1 MSKQKA
7 IGYVRD
13 SRGKATSM
21 ENQRTLIKQYCEKQ
35 GYELIDYF
43 ETKKTLDGDQLDRLE
58 EYIREHLGIAYEV
71 VRLIPTTLS
80 RLSKSLDTTR
90 TMMIDLQSMGIELEV
105 VDVGSQNRVELWR
118 SMQDP
123 HPQLTARISE
133 GDDADDPSKRVICS
147 YCGGSGDN
155 YYGCACTTVEIEGKY
170 YKRIPFGSEKSPK
183 DLPFCP
189 DCGALPGRY
198 HHSCCDVEQCPV
210 CGKSIYACA
219 CQMAFV
225 FEEDY
230 DARDDEAVI
239 LQIAQAVHAA
249 CEADLSKSKKAEV
262 REYVEENY
270 DPELSSEE
278 NAALIAVMYLSEAKS
293 ARSAA
298 GKAHAKSSG
307 HSGRRKKKRKSK

>member
-7 IGYVRD
+7 VGYVRD

-21 ENQRTLIKQYCEKQ
+21 ENQKALIKEYCEKQ
-35 GYELIDYF
+35 GYELVDYF

-58 EYIREHLGIAYEV
+58 EYIREHLGIMYEA
-71 VRLIPTTLS
+71 VRLIPARLS
-80 RLSKSLDTTR
+80 RLGKSLDTTR
-90 TMMIDLQSMGIELEV
+90 TMMIALQSMGIELEV
-105 VDVGSQNRVELWR
+105 VDVGDQNRVELWW

-133 GDDADDPSKRVICS
+133 GDGTDDSTKRVICS
-147 YCGGSGDN
+147 YCGGSGEN

-210 CGKSIYACA
+210 CGKSIMPVLAKWHL
-219 CQMAFV
+219 F
-225 FEEDY
+225 
-230 DARDDEAVI
+230 
-239 LQIAQAVHAA
+239 
-249 CEADLSKSKKAEV
+249 SKK
-262 REYVEENY
+262 
-270 DPELSSEE
+270 
-278 NAALIAVMYLSEAKS
+278 IMT
-293 ARSAA
+293 
-298 GKAHAKSSG
+298 
-307 HSGRRKKKRKSK
+307 